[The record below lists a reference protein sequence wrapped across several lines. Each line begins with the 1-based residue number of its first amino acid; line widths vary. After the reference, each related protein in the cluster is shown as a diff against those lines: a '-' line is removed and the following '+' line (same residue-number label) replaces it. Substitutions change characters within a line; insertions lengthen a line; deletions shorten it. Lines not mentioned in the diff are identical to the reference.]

1 MTGGMEMSEQPQ
13 PPAYRPGQI
22 VNGHVWTG
30 TEWLRIAEPAAA
42 KHKSAW
48 LTVAGIVC
56 CVVSLLAGIQGL
68 SWLIAFSD
76 LQSDGNQFAGMLA
89 VLGMAAAVV
98 AAGFGVA
105 GVVLLKK

>member
-1 MTGGMEMSEQPQ
+1 MSEQPK
-13 PPAYRPGQI
+13 PPAYQPGQV

-30 TEWLRIAEPAAA
+30 TEWLRIAEPASP
-42 KHKSAW
+42 KSKSAW
-48 LTVAGIVC
+48 LTVAGIIC
-56 CVVSLLAGIQGL
+56 CAVSLLAGLQGL
-68 SWLIAFSD
+68 SWLIAFYD

-89 VLGMAAAVV
+89 VLGMGAGVV

>member
-1 MTGGMEMSEQPQ
+1 MSEQPK
-13 PPAYRPGQI
+13 PPAYQPGQV

-30 TEWLRIAEPAAA
+30 TEWLRIAEPASP
-42 KHKSAW
+42 KSKSAW
-48 LTVAGIVC
+48 LTVAGIIC
-56 CVVSLLAGIQGL
+56 CAVSLLAGIQGL

-76 LQSDGNQFAGMLA
+76 LQSDNNQFAGMLA
-89 VLGMAAAVV
+89 VLGMGAGVV